1 MSFRSCKKR
10 SERLLQLRLV
20 VTRSKTCD
28 LAWKT
33 CLRFLGRV
41 ERMMM
46 RNLIEYYGFLSILSH
61 DCAHPYP
68 HQSCFLKCN
77 ALQRLLP
84 AKRPWIVSNIREF
97 MSEQPASIARYKR
110 LIYSSPKVTHDR
122 FCLLLFMSFVIPRE
136 ARSIHQ
142 SLKELLKT
150 KEPFD
155 KEVDFQRKK

>member
-1 MSFRSCKKR
+1 
-10 SERLLQLRLV
+10 V
-20 VTRSKTCD
+20 VTRSKTCA

-33 CLRFLGRV
+33 CLRFSDLVAG
-41 ERMMM
+41 MMM
-46 RNLIEYYGFLSILSH
+46 RNLIEYYYYYTFPRLCSQSYTSISTSKLFLRV
-61 DCAHPYP
+61 
-68 HQSCFLKCN
+68 
-77 ALQRLLP
+77 QRLATL
-84 AKRPWIVSNIREF
+84 SNACSQLKDHGLLMITES

-122 FCLLLFMSFVIPRE
+122 FCFLLFMSSVVLRE